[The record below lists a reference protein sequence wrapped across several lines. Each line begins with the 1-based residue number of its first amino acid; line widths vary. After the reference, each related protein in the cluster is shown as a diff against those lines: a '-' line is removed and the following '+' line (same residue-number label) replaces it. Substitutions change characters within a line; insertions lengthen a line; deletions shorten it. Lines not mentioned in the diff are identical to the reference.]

1 MLRLRVL
8 VPILAAAALTATG
21 LSAAAAAPPDAL
33 DPVVVTD
40 KGAVRGVA
48 HDGFRTFKGIPYA
61 APPVDRL
68 RWRAPAPA
76 ASWTG
81 VRDATEPGSQ
91 CAQLAP
97 AYGGEST
104 FDEDCLFLNVFAPNK
119 PGKRK
124 LPVMVWFHGGGN
136 TTGSST
142 GYDGS
147 KLAVDGDVVV
157 VSVNYRL
164 GAIGWLAHA
173 GLDGAY
179 ESGNYGLL
187 DQQAALRWVQRNIAA
202 FGGNRR
208 NVTVFGESAG
218 SIDTCAQI
226 ASPAAAGLFHK
237 AIPQSGS
244 CAAGARS
251 DAGAEAE
258 GRRLADAVGCGDAAD
273 VAECLRATPA
283 KDLVE
288 AFGAE
293 GLNAGPVV
301 GDPRVLPRTYPDA
314 IDSGHFNRMPVMHGS
329 TLDEMR
335 LYVGLEYP
343 RPITVEQYE
352 QIVRSTYG
360 PAADAVLEL
369 YPASAFDEPRH
380 ALAAIR
386 TDSAGGL
393 STCAHQDAFAKLEAA
408 GVPVFAYQFADRGA
422 PPLIDMPGYDEGA
435 EHATELTYLFP
446 GLLGELD
453 EPQQELSDTMVAY
466 WTSFAHHGR
475 PVAPRAPRWPAF
487 RDSGDVLQLA
497 PGKAGILTVDTAAAS
512 HCAFWAG
519 VIG

>member
-1 MLRLRVL
+1 MLRLRAL
-8 VPILAAAALTATG
+8 VPVLAVALVATAGVTAAAAD
-21 LSAAAAAPPDAL
+21 PPEPPE
-33 DPVVVTD
+33 PVARTD
-40 KGAVRGVA
+40 NGAVRGVA
-48 HDGFRTFKGIPYA
+48 HDGFRTFQGIPYA
-61 APPVDRL
+61 APPVGRL

-76 ASWTG
+76 DSWTG
-81 VRDATEPGSQ
+81 VRDATEPGGQ
-91 CAQLAP
+91 CAQQAP
-97 AYGGEST
+97 AYGGAT
-104 FDEDCLFLNVFAPNK
+104 TYDEDCLFLNVFAPDR
-119 PGKRK
+119 PAKRK

-136 TTGSST
+136 TTGSSS

-147 KLAVDGDVVV
+147 KLAVEGDVVV
-157 VSVNYRL
+157 VTVNYRL
-164 GAIGWLAHA
+164 GAIGWLAHP

-202 FGGNRR
+202 FGGNRG
-208 NVTVFGESAG
+208 NVTIFGESAG

-251 DAGAEAE
+251 DAGSEAE
-258 GRRLADAVGCGDAAD
+258 GQRLAAAVGCGEAAD
-273 VAECLRATPA
+273 VAACLRATPV
-283 KDLVE
+283 KELIE
-288 AFGAE
+288 AFAAA

-301 GDPRVLPRTYPDA
+301 GDPRALPRTYPDA
-314 IDSGHFNRMPVMHGS
+314 IDSGRFNRVPVMHGS

-343 RPITVEQYE
+343 QPITVENYE

-360 PAADAVLEL
+360 PAAEAVLGL
-369 YPASAFDEPRH
+369 YPASAYDEPRH

-386 TDSAGGL
+386 TDSAGAL
-393 STCAHQDAFAKLEAA
+393 STCAHQKAFAKLEAA

-422 PPLIDMPGYDEGA
+422 PPLIDLPGYEEGA
-435 EHATELTYLFP
+435 EHTTELTFLFP

-453 EPQQELSDTMVAY
+453 NGQQKLSDTMVAY

-475 PVAPRAPRWPAF
+475 PVAPGSPRWPAF

-497 PGKAGILTVDTAAAS
+497 PGQAGVRPVDTAATS
-512 HCAFWAG
+512 HCEFWAAVLG
-519 VIG
+519 

>member
-1 MLRLRVL
+1 VLRLRVL

-21 LSAAAAAPPDAL
+21 LSAAAAAPPDAH

-76 ASWTG
+76 ASWSG
-81 VRDATEPGSQ
+81 VRDASEPGSQ

-104 FDEDCLFLNVFAPNK
+104 FEEDCLFLNVFAPNR
-119 PGKRK
+119 PVKRK

-136 TTGSST
+136 TTGAST

-147 KLAVDGDVVV
+147 KLAVEGDVVV
-157 VSVNYRL
+157 VTVNYRL

-258 GRRLADAVGCGDAAD
+258 GRRLAAAVGCGDAAD
-273 VAECLRATPA
+273 VADCLRATPA

-288 AFGAE
+288 AFGAA
-293 GLNAGPVV
+293 GLSAGPVV

-343 RPITVEQYE
+343 RPITDEQYE

-369 YPASAFDEPRH
+369 YPASAFDEARH

-453 EPQQELSDTMVAY
+453 GPQQELSDKMVAY

-487 RDSGDVLQLA
+487 RDSADVLQLA
-497 PGKAGILTVDTAAAS
+497 PGKSGIRTVDTAEAS
-512 HCAFWAG
+512 HCAFWAS